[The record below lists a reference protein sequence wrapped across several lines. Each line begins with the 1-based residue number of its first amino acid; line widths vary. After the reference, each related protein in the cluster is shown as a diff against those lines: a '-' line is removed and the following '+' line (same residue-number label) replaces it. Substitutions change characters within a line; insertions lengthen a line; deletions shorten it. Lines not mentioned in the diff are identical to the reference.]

1 MLSILISVY
10 NYDCRPL
17 VSALY
22 AQAQALKR
30 PYEILLLDD
39 CSSTYVAENRT
50 LERFGTVVFYQN
62 ERNRGLSASRN
73 KLASLAKHPY
83 LLFLDADAMPPDD
96 LFLQRYTET
105 LDDSEVLIGG
115 ICYSD
120 TRPADSQLLRW
131 VYGHGRE
138 ASTARQRQQ
147 QTLRLSFNFVL
158 RKDIQ
163 IRFPFNEHIQDYGH
177 EDTLLGIQMQQNG
190 VLITHIDNPMIHMG
204 LEESSVFLTKSLIA
218 AEKCLRQ
225 QVFQQ
230 KEVVQEIK
238 LFRSFQRV
246 KSLRINGLLS
256 LFYRIFHTGMKRHLL
271 GKHPSLFIY
280 DVYRLSYLCR
290 MEGHVK

>member
-39 CSSTYVAENRT
+39 CSSTFVAENRT

-115 ICYSD
+115 ICYSE

-204 LEESSVFLTKSLIA
+204 LEEGSVFLTKSLIA

>member
-39 CSSTYVAENRT
+39 CSSTFVAENRT

-204 LEESSVFLTKSLIA
+204 LEEGSVFLTKSLIA

>member
-22 AQAQALKR
+22 AQAQQLKQ

-39 CSSTYVAENRT
+39 CSSTFVAENRT

-62 ERNRGLSASRN
+62 DRNRGLSASRN

-96 LFLQRYTET
+96 LFLQRYTEQF
-105 LDDSEVLIGG
+105 DASEVLIGG
-115 ICYSD
+115 VCYSD
-120 TRPADSQLLRW
+120 TRPTDSQLLRW

-190 VLITHIDNPMIHMG
+190 VLITHIDNPLMHMG
-204 LEESSVFLTKSLIA
+204 LEEGSVFLAKSLTA

-225 QVFQQ
+225 QAFQK
-230 KEVVQEIK
+230 KEVVREIK

-246 KSLRINGLLS
+246 KSLRVNGLLS
-256 LFYRIFHTGMKRHLL
+256 LFYRLFHSCMKRHLL
-271 GKHPSLFIY
+271 GKHPSLFIF

-290 MEGHVK
+290 MEDRVK

>member
-39 CSSTYVAENRT
+39 CSSTFVAENRT

-204 LEESSVFLTKSLIA
+204 LEEGSVFLAKSLIA

-230 KEVVQEIK
+230 KEVVREIK

-271 GKHPSLFIY
+271 GKHPSLFIF

-290 MEGHVK
+290 MEGHIK

>member
-115 ICYSD
+115 ICYSE

-204 LEESSVFLTKSLIA
+204 LEEGSVFLTKSLIA